1 MCSLSCFSAVHS
13 SLPVAD
19 LALLV
24 SIRPPSPARKLRE
37 ANVEAIKR
45 EHLQGLFVPTL
56 ARTDEPFAPFAS
68 SSSSSTS
75 HSPAARSTSSFSSK
89 SARKP
94 SPSEPSADED
104 DDDVEGQYVTLP
116 SLSLGLAAGE
126 QLGTA
131 SMYAPQTASSD
142 GAASSHWTGHQRGT
156 ESTTALQP
164 SAHQD

>member
-1 MCSLSCFSAVHS
+1 M
-13 SLPVAD
+13 
-19 LALLV
+19 
-24 SIRPPSPARKLRE
+24 RE
-37 ANVEAIKR
+37 ANAEAIKR

-56 ARTDEPFAPFAS
+56 ARTDEPSLPNAPSF

-75 HSPAARSTSSFSSK
+75 LSPTTRPTFSFSSK

-94 SPSEPSADED
+94 SPSGTLADED
-104 DDDVEGQYVTLP
+104 DDDEEGQYVTLP

-131 SMYAPQTASSD
+131 STYAPQTATSD
-142 GAASSHWTGHQRGT
+142 GAASSHWTGLQRGT

-164 SAHQD
+164 SACQD